1 MLNFLRNCQFSK
13 RLRSSVLPALCEGSS
28 VARLSQRLAWST
40 FLILV
45 IVKQVPCAV
54 SVVLFYMSS
63 TTNDVEHL
71 FMSLICRLYIFLMMC
86 LFNSFPPFLI
96 RLFLYYWVFGF
107 SLCILDVRLITYVTC
122 KYFLP
127 VCRLYFYSHN
137 SFFPEEQILNILIKC
152 NLSTFPLLNHA
163 VGVLS
168 R

>member
-1 MLNFLRNCQFSK
+1 MPSLYFFDD
-13 RLRSSVLPALCEGSS
+13 
-28 VARLSQRLAWST
+28 
-40 FLILV
+40 
-45 IVKQVPCAV
+45 V
-54 SVVLFYMSS
+54 SVQFFSP
-63 TTNDVEHL
+63 
-71 FMSLICRLYIFLMMC
+71 F
-86 LFNSFPPFLI
+86 FNQIVFILLS
-96 RLFLYYWVFGF
+96 FGF